1 MCGTSAH
8 AWPFE
13 SSARKSRKC
22 MRTSGRTL
30 DEHRIASVQR
40 APLQSPE
47 SSHAPS
53 MREAKRSGHQFFI
66 AGLDVRQSRTSREA
80 KRSGHPILIGRGL
93 DVRRKRR
100 AKPETYPREKRDD
113 SVSRVAA
120 DDGDVHLANI
130 KALLLGNEGV
140 GAHNVESGDTC
151 AWAQCIS

>member
-1 MCGTSAH
+1 MLGLSSLLHASHENVCARVEGLWTSIGLLR
-8 AWPFE
+8 F
-13 SSARKSRKC
+13 SALRYNRP
-22 MRTSGRTL
+22 
-30 DEHRIASVQR
+30 R
-40 APLQSPE
+40 AP
-47 SSHAPS
+47 
-53 MREAKRSGHQFFI
+53 MRQ
-66 AGLDVRQSRTSREA
+66 
-80 KRSGHPILIGRGL
+80 
-93 DVRRKRR
+93 KRR